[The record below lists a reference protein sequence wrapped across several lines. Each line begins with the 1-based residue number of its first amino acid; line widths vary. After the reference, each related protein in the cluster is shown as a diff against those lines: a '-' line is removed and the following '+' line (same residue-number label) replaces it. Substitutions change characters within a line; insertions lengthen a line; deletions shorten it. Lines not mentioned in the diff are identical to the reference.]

1 MDEDDGSE
9 EPPGAALPVDVEHA
23 QDLEEADAADGRG
36 GKHLARDSTHLINIT
51 KILTKNIT
59 NSCQQVT
66 IKKSRNQKKSVVY
79 TYLLFKLDFSEN
91 FCEDF
96 RDVFKCIELRPCPF
110 DPTAST
116 TIDADTTIRSE
127 NGNECTVHYTGKS
140 NGI

>member
-59 NSCQQVT
+59 NSCQKVT

-79 TYLLFKLDFSEN
+79 TYLFFKLD
-91 FCEDF
+91 
-96 RDVFKCIELRPCPF
+96 LR
-110 DPTAST
+110 
-116 TIDADTTIRSE
+116 
-127 NGNECTVHYTGKS
+127 
-140 NGI
+140 